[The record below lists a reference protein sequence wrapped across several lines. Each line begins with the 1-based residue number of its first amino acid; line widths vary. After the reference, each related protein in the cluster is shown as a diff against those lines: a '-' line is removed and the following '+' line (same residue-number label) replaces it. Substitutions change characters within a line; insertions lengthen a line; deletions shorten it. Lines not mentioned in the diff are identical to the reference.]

1 MAAAGPLDNP
11 PSRRDHPL
19 MLRAPLRFAFRK
31 LGRRYPRT
39 AMVVQF
45 QFAHVIVM
53 GGVGLLLLYVDMSAA
68 EFGRIVAVSQGL
80 LLIENTL
87 AVRAAFKLVRPA
99 DPWLRGDRSPA
110 AAIAA
115 FRALAGLPLAFLRTR
130 RVWLFWSLVPV
141 SAFVAWEI
149 DEGWWPALPII
160 VVGSSVVLLYGAL
173 LRFLALELMMRPVLE
188 QVSADLPDDAQL
200 GRATIPL
207 QRRLLLVL
215 PAINIITGVVVSGLA
230 SPGQDGLTALGFGVL
245 LAVGVAFTLS
255 FELSLLL
262 ARSIVEPL
270 SDLRKGADAVAA
282 GDLSVRVPVLGTDE
296 AGALAMSF
304 NSMVAGLQE
313 REKLHGAL
321 AAFVDP
327 QVTGR
332 ILVEGHDLPGEEVE
346 VSILF
351 LDIRG
356 FTGFA
361 EQASA
366 AEVVERLNGFYG
378 LVVPLLIA
386 HGGHVNKFIG
396 DGLLAVFGAPTRL
409 DDHADRAVAAA
420 LAVAAAVRES
430 YGDELRIGVG
440 VNSGPVIAGTIGG
453 GGRVDFTVIGDP
465 VNTAAR
471 VEEATRAT
479 GDDVLVTAGTRALLT
494 EGHGAFVAREGV
506 RLKGK
511 RDAVVLYAPVVADA
525 DERER
530 SIGRHAAGDPASVA
544 RP

>member
-1 MAAAGPLDNP
+1 MRRAAGMI
-11 PSRRDHPL
+11 PS

-80 LLIENTL
+80 LLLDNL
-87 AVRAAFKLVRPA
+87 VGVRAAFRLVRPA
-99 DPWLRGDRSPA
+99 DPWLRGDRSA
-110 AAIAA
+110 GASVAA
-115 FRALAGLPLAFLRTR
+115 FRALAGLPLDFVRSR
-130 RVWLFWSLVPV
+130 RWWLFWSLVPV
-141 SAFVAWEI
+141 SVYIAWEV

-160 VVGSSVVLLYGAL
+160 VVGASVVLLYGAL

-188 QVSADLPDDAQL
+188 RISDDLPDDAQL
-200 GRATIPL
+200 GRATVPL

-230 SPGQDGLTALGFGVL
+230 SPGQDGLTALGLGVL

-270 SDLRKGADAVAA
+270 DDLRVGADAVAR
-282 GDLSVRVPVLGTDE
+282 GDLTVRVPVLGTDE

-313 REKLHGAL
+313 RERLHGAL

-327 QVTGR
+327 LLTDRVLT
-332 ILVEGHDLPGEEVE
+332 EGHDLPGEEVE
-346 VSILF
+346 VSVLF

-356 FTGFA
+356 FTAYA
-361 EQASA
+361 EGASA
-366 AEVVERLNGFYG
+366 AEVVARLNDFYG
-378 LVVPLLIA
+378 VVVPLLIA

-396 DGLLAVFGAPTRL
+396 DGLLAVFGAPSPL
-409 DDHADRAVAAA
+409 PDHADRAVEAAV
-420 LAVAAAVRES
+420 AVAAAVRDR
-430 YGDELRIGVG
+430 YGDALRIGVG
-440 VNSGPVIAGTIGG
+440 VNSGPVIAGTVGG

-471 VEEATRAT
+471 VEEATRTT
-479 GDDVLVTAGTRALLT
+479 GDDVLVTTATRALLQRD
-494 EGHGAFVAREGV
+494 HGPFVAREEIT
-506 RLKGK
+506 LKGK
-511 RDAVVLYAPVVADA
+511 RDAVTLHAPVAAVMG
-525 DERER
+525 ERGR
-530 SIGRHAAGDPASVA
+530 SIGRHDVSDPASVA

>member
-1 MAAAGPLDNP
+1 M
-11 PSRRDHPL
+11 

-31 LGRRYPRT
+31 LGRRYPRI

-45 QFAHVIVM
+45 QFAHVIAM
-53 GGVGLLLLYVDMSAA
+53 GGVGLLLLYVDMSGG

-80 LLIENTL
+80 LLLENTL

-99 DPWLRGDRSPA
+99 DPWLRGDRSAPS
-110 AAIAA
+110 AIAA
-115 FRALAGLPLAFLRTR
+115 FRALAGLPLDFLRSR
-130 RVWLFWSLVPV
+130 RWQLLWSLVPISV
-141 SAFVAWEI
+141 FIAWEV

-160 VVGSSVVLLYGAL
+160 VVGASVVLLYGAL

-188 QVSADLPDDAQL
+188 QISDDLPDDAQL

-270 SDLRKGADAVAA
+270 SDLRKGADAVAR

-304 NSMVAGLQE
+304 NTMVAGLQE

-332 ILVEGHDLPGEEVE
+332 ILAEGHELPGEEVE

-361 EQASA
+361 ERASA
-366 AEVVERLNGFYG
+366 AEVVERLNDFYG

-396 DGLLAVFGAPTRL
+396 DGLLAVFGAPSRL
-409 DDHADRAVAAA
+409 EGHADRAVSAA
-420 LAVAAAVRES
+420 LTVARSVRER
-430 YGDELRIGVG
+430 YGNELRIGVG
-440 VNSGPVIAGTIGG
+440 VNSGLVVAGTIGG
-453 GGRVDFTVIGDP
+453 GGRVDFTVIGDA

-471 VEEATRAT
+471 VEEATRTT
-479 GDDVLVTAGTRALLT
+479 GDDLLLTAGTRALLT
-494 EGHGAFVAREGV
+494 ADHGGFVAREGI

-511 RDAVVLYAPVVADA
+511 RDEVVLYAPLAA
-525 DERER
+525 ATDERER
-530 SIGRHAAGDPASVA
+530 SIGRHDAGDPARVA